1 MSSRELEDFKAGLPD
16 RFRVFKRILK
26 NGDCEYAEAGGERDE
41 GEQNIASPG
50 VYRAKTCPSGR
61 VRIPYLAGFHAYL
74 EPPKILLDPTK
85 SFSENYIVAKF
96 WARREWVITAGL
108 HLGLKCVV
116 LEKIERVEGD

>member
-74 EPPKILLDPTK
+74 EPPKIL
-85 SFSENYIVAKF
+85 SEKYIVAKF
-96 WARREWVITAGL
+96 WARRKWVITAGL
-108 HLGLKCVV
+108 HLRLLCVV